1 MNMNK
6 KMILFCSVSL
16 LAICVFLTDR
26 GTTTSK
32 EHEKPAQVAE
42 ETSQSYVSTGAAVIS
57 GVSQTAVQA
66 PDEEPS
72 AGQEHETT
80 GQSKE
85 GGVRDTNTPAAHAAT
100 SSQTAQKEE
109 KPGQDK
115 EKASST
121 QEKKNKSGSTGK
133 TERSPKGKQTEK
145 PAKHAD
151 PSASPS
157 DKPHGPEVSAD
168 VSVNQCAL
176 QITCSSVLSHMDQLK
191 DNIKKIIPPDGV
203 ILEGTYEFARGDTV
217 FDVLKKVCSEQN
229 ILIDYV
235 FTPGFSTYYIKGIN
249 QLYEFDCGDESGW
262 MYSVNGKDPDIGC
275 SQYKVKKNDNIVFYY
290 TCER

>member
-16 LAICVFLTDR
+16 IAICVFLTDR

-57 GVSQTAVQA
+57 SVSQTAVQA

-72 AGQEHETT
+72 AGHEEKTT
-80 GQSKE
+80 GQSGE
-85 GGVRDTNTPAAHAAT
+85 GGVRETNTPAAHAAT
-100 SSQTAQKEE
+100 SSQTGRKEE
-109 KPGQDK
+109 EPEQGKT
-115 EKASST
+115 KAPST
-121 QEKKNKSGSTGK
+121 QKKKDKSGSTGK
-133 TERSPKGKQTEK
+133 TERSRTGRQTEK
-145 PAKHAD
+145 PERQAD
-151 PSASPS
+151 PTAFPS
-157 DKPHGPEVSAD
+157 KAPHAPVVSAD
-168 VSVNQCAL
+168 VPNNQCAL
-176 QITCSSVLSHMDQLK
+176 QITCSSVLSHMDRLK

-203 ILEGTYEFARGDTV
+203 ILEGTYEFAEGDTV

-229 ILIDYV
+229 IMIDYV

-262 MYSVNGKDPDIGC
+262 MYSVNGKEPDMGC